1 VTGRTEFERLAGD
14 IEALAS
20 KFKPHK
26 TLVGVN
32 LIGEKRMSLMNRV
45 YKGRKGSAEILT
57 FDYRSEGE
65 KGVGVDDPAGE
76 IFICWKRLSASAS
89 RRKVS
94 RRTYALRLIAHG
106 LCHLKGFS
114 HRDDKAAGKMEQAEI
129 KYLTGIVSSRDID
142 RLFDLSKG
150 KR

>member
-1 VTGRTEFERLAGD
+1 MRTVPGSHPRVTGRTEFERLAGD

-20 KFKPHK
+20 KFKPQK

-32 LIGEKRMSLMNRV
+32 LIGEKRMSLMNRI

-57 FDYRSEGE
+57 FDYRSEGDN
-65 KGVGVDDPAGE
+65 G
-76 IFICWKRLSASAS
+76 LAS

-94 RRTYALRLIAHG
+94 RRAYALRLIAHG

-129 KYLTGIVSSRDID
+129 NHLKGIVSSRDLD
-142 RLFDLSKG
+142 RLYDLQKG